1 MKEHIFCAVPIKS
14 LAKMDPWYA
23 MIVLP
28 ERNRLLLKNPYDL
41 RSGFDTSKLDG
52 EICAFFAGESENDL
66 EAILFSSLVAVNNSF
81 QMKDERVHIFKL
93 FFLSVS
99 YQCITLYQWFYLRCY

>member
-14 LAKMDPWYA
+14 LARMDPWYA

-28 ERNRLLLKNPYDL
+28 ARNRLLLKNPYDL

-52 EICAFFAGESENDL
+52 EICAFFAGESENHL
-66 EAILFSSLVAVNNSF
+66 EAILFSSLVAVNNS
-81 QMKDERVHIFKL
+81 
-93 FFLSVS
+93 
-99 YQCITLYQWFYLRCY
+99 